1 MSFWG
6 FFITPFWPFS
16 SMPPRNCINT
26 QIQCKQIPFLS
37 TNPSSSFSVCSWKCS
52 NCFSPLGHVLKCRE
66 HREGFHSF
74 FESIF
79 ATKKRKKM
87 RKFVAQQLELKF
99 WLADIFRHWRL
110 TWGSSSRKIRAWL
123 FFFVKNHI
131 HYCCTHI
138 LLSAPE
144 ILTTMHHHCVG
155 QLFSH
160 RFWIFLEWVGKR
172 NLLHICSLPGAHPG
186 LSCCRGRLFVMCG
199 FCIVVGI
206 EIYLWEVVSSNLGH
220 QTEYQ
225 KIH

>member
-79 ATKKRKKM
+79 ATKKRKKWEN
-87 RKFVAQQLELKF
+87 FVAQQHELKF
-99 WLADIFRHWRL
+99 WLADTEAHHLEKFVL
-110 TWGSSSRKIRAWL
+110 
-123 FFFVKNHI
+123 FFVKNHI

-160 RFWIFLEWVGKR
+160 RF
-172 NLLHICSLPGAHPG
+172 
-186 LSCCRGRLFVMCG
+186 G
-199 FCIVVGI
+199 FFWN
-206 EIYLWEVVSSNLGH
+206 E
-220 QTEYQ
+220 
-225 KIH
+225 